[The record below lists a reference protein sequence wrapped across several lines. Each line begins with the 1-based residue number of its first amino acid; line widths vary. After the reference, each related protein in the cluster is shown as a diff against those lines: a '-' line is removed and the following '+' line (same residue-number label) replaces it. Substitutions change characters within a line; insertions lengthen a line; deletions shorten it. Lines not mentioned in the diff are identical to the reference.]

1 MQAKK
6 RRKTAWIIGIA
17 AIAPIAA
24 ATILGG
30 LHMKSLHR
38 EREKY
43 WDVIPLPTEEQ
54 RTWADL
60 EIGVIIHL
68 DIQTFVPEYK
78 FRRQWGYVPPAELFA
93 PMELDTDQWIRSAKA
108 AGAKYAVLVAKHCS
122 GFSLWPTDVHA
133 YSIKQSPW
141 KNGEGDIVGDFFA
154 SCEKYGLK
162 PGLYYSASCNAFYNV
177 DNPGAVRGGD
187 AGAQQAYNEMV
198 LAQLTELWTR
208 YGDVFEIWFD
218 GDCLPVE
225 QGGPDIASLLHRLQ
239 PDAVVF
245 QGPPGTESLLRWVGN
260 ERGVAP
266 GDCFAAVEDRWEPAE
281 SDFPNRCALKAF
293 QGGWFWRAGEENAL
307 RSAKALFNTYL
318 TSAGRNTNM
327 LIGMVIDDRGLVPE
341 ADAAVFAQFGDL
353 LRQAFDAPIAS
364 LARDDLRSAPD
375 PYEYRLALPENAAP
389 RYLVME
395 EDIAYGERVQGYKV
409 IAGGKTMK
417 GKCIGHKR
425 ILALP
430 PAATEVVLEITRA
443 KAEPVL
449 RGLAVY

>member
-1 MQAKK
+1 M
-6 RRKTAWIIGIA
+6 
-17 AIAPIAA
+17 
-24 ATILGG
+24 
-30 LHMKSLHR
+30 S
-38 EREKY
+38 
-43 WDVIPLPTEEQ
+43 IPLPTEEQ
-54 RTWADL
+54 KIWADL

-68 DIQTFVPEYK
+68 DIQAFEPEYR
-78 FRRQWGYVPPAELFA
+78 FRRQWGYVPPAEKFA
-93 PMELDTDQWIRSAKA
+93 PAELDTDQWVRSAKA

-122 GFSLWPTDVHA
+122 GFSLWPTGAHA

-162 PGLYYSASCNAFYNV
+162 PGLYYSASCNAFCNV
-177 DNPGAVRGGD
+177 DNPGTVRDGGPQ
-187 AGAQQAYNEMV
+187 AQKAYNEIV

-218 GDCLPVE
+218 GGCLPVE
-225 QGGPDIASLLHRLQ
+225 KGGPDITSLLHELQ

-245 QGPPGTESLLRWVGN
+245 QGPPGTKSLLRWVGN

-266 GDCFAAVEDRWEPAE
+266 KDCSAIEGGRWVPAE
-281 SDFPNRCALKAF
+281 SDFPNRYALKAF
-293 QGGWFWRAGEENAL
+293 QGGWFWRAGEDNSL
-307 RSAKALFNTYL
+307 RSAKNLFKTYL

-327 LIGMVIDDRGLVPE
+327 LIGMVIDDRGLVPD
-341 ADAAVFAQFGDL
+341 ADAAVFAQFGEL
-353 LRQAFDAPIAS
+353 LRQAFEKPAAS
-364 LARDDLRSAPD
+364 LEREELRSPSD
-375 PYEYRLALPENAAP
+375 PYEYRLALPEGALP

-409 IAGGKTMK
+409 MAGGKTIK
-417 GKCIGHKR
+417 GKCVGHKR

-430 PAATEVVLEITRA
+430 QDAKEVVLKITQA

-449 RGLAVY
+449 RSLAVY